1 MASNQEEEV
10 LGKAYDGRLMRRLLT
25 YLRPY
30 KWHVAVALAAI
41 ILKSVLDVLGPF
53 LTKIAI
59 DKYLAKS
66 PNSHSWIGD
75 RLSDAPLTG
84 IAQIGGLY
92 VGILIFTFALEFIQT
107 YLMQWTGQKVMFDLR
122 RQIFRHLQFMHV
134 GFFDKHPVGR
144 LVTRV
149 TTDVDALNEM
159 FTAGVVSIFED
170 VFVLAG
176 IIAIMMRMNW
186 KLALITFAVLPLIVY
201 ATLIFRDKVRDSY
214 RRIHTAIDR
223 INSFLQEAVSGMLVL
238 QLFNREKRAFNKFS
252 DINASHMEAFKDAIM
267 AYSVYYPVVEILSAI
282 AIASII
288 WFGGNQILRNVSV
301 ASLAIEFSRKNF
313 VTLHVVQNVM
323 TLGV

>member
-1 MASNQEEEV
+1 MASDQEEEV
-10 LGKAYDGRLMRRLLT
+10 LGKAYDGRLMRRLVT
-25 YLRPY
+25 YPRPY

-66 PNSHSWIGD
+66 PNSHSYSHSWIGD

-92 VGILIFTFALEFIQT
+92 VGILIFTFTLEFIQT

-159 FTAGVVSIFED
+159 FTAGGGLIFLN
-170 VFVLAG
+170 VFLLAG
-176 IIAIMMRMNW
+176 IIALLIKM
-186 KLALITFAVLPLIVY
+186 KL
-201 ATLIFRDKVRDSY
+201 
-214 RRIHTAIDR
+214 
-223 INSFLQEAVSGMLVL
+223 EM
-238 QLFNREKRAFNKFS
+238 
-252 DINASHMEAFKDAIM
+252 
-267 AYSVYYPVVEILSAI
+267 
-282 AIASII
+282 
-288 WFGGNQILRNVSV
+288 
-301 ASLAIEFSRKNF
+301 
-313 VTLHVVQNVM
+313 
-323 TLGV
+323 